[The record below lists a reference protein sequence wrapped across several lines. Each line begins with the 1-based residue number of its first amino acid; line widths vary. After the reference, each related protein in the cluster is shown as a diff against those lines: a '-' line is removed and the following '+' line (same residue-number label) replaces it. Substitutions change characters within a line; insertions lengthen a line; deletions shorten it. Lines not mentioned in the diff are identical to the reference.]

1 MLKILITGA
10 SGFVGNYLVK
20 KLTDLGYEV
29 VALSGKDGHIAAEST
44 WSGLPSTDV
53 VIHLAAK
60 AFVPDSWSFP
70 DVFLETN
77 TIGTL
82 RALEYCR
89 KYKAKMIFISSYLY
103 GNPKSLPIFETDPV
117 YTPNP
122 YALSK
127 KTSEDYCRFYTEAY
141 NVPTL
146 ILRPF
151 NIYGYGQST
160 SFLIPLLIEQVL
172 KQKEIHVKDLEPK
185 RDYLHISDFIDAIVK
200 SISFSGHDTINIGF
214 GESYSVKEIID
225 KIQSICRT
233 NYPVKADAI
242 ARQAEIMNTVAGIS
256 KAKRLLN
263 WQPRLTL
270 AEGLTQMI
278 EQHKLAN
285 D

>member
-1 MLKILITGA
+1 MHKILVTGA
-10 SGFVGNYLVK
+10 SGFVGNYLVAQ
-20 KLTDLGYEV
+20 LNGLGHEV
-29 VALSGKDGHIAAEST
+29 ITLSGKDGHIAEQTT
-44 WSGLPSTDV
+44 WSGLPPADV

-60 AFVPDSWSFP
+60 AFVPDSWNSP

-89 KYKAKMIFISSYLY
+89 KHKAKLVFISSYLY
-103 GNPKSLPIFETDPV
+103 GNPESLPIFETAPV
-117 YTPNP
+117 FTPNP

-127 KTSEDYCRFYTEAY
+127 KTAEDYCTFYTEAY

-160 SFLIPLLIEQVL
+160 SFLIPLLINQVL

-185 RDYLHISDFIDAIVK
+185 RDYLHIHDFIEAIVK
-200 SISFSGHDTINIGF
+200 SIEFTGHEIVNIGF

-225 KIQSICRT
+225 CIQAICHT
-233 NYPVKADAI
+233 NYPVKTDAVV
-242 ARQAEIMNTVAGIS
+242 RQAEIMNTVAEIS
-256 KAKRLLN
+256 KAKELFN
-263 WQPRLTL
+263 WQPRLSLTD
-270 AEGLTQMI
+270 GLTQLI
-278 EQHKLAN
+278 EQYRQAN
-285 D
+285 V